1 MRRDFCLTFLQR
13 LSYYPLLSLREK
25 TNYKIVVKVVHSWRL
40 DSARKGRKGGA
51 TRSGKGFRRSVFVVV
66 LFYSSSRSRRR
77 RRRRSARACFPLIES
92 VDVIPLCV
100 SSNHHH
106 RFFGEGG
113 FFSSERVSFCFL
125 LLLLRGTPRARKS
138 DEGNESCFRVRETIF
153 RRRFLLRRF
162 LRGTFLPPRR
172 RDGDETRIRE
182 TIGLTPLFFFS
193 TKTHC
198 IINIIIKR
206 QQRKHNSAC
215 RRRRTRRNAKTFERT
230 TWSVCIT
237 KKSFN
242 ARTRSKRKRTDNAG
256 KKRRRY
262 GPRSRNTST
271 IRAGER

>member
-1 MRRDFCLTFLQR
+1 MASGFGAKGSEGRCYPLWQGFSKVRFRRRTFLLEQQ
-13 LSYYPLLSLREK
+13 EEQEEEEEC
-25 TNYKIVVKVVHSWRL
+25 
-40 DSARKGRKGGA
+40 
-51 TRSGKGFRRSVFVVV
+51 TRVFP
-66 LFYSSSRSRRR
+66 FD
-77 RRRRSARACFPLIES
+77 ES

-198 IINIIIKR
+198 IIIIIIKR

>member
-13 LSYYPLLSLREK
+13 LSYYTLLSLREK

-66 LFYSSSRSRRR
+66 LFYSSSRRSR
-77 RRRRSARACFPLIES
+77 RRRRSARACFPLMRALMS
-92 VDVIPLCV
+92 SRCV
-100 SSNHHH
+100 SH
-106 RFFGEGG
+106 RIIIIVSLERGV
-113 FFSSERVSFCFL
+113 SSPQKRVSFCFL

-198 IINIIIKR
+198 IIIIIIKR

>member
-1 MRRDFCLTFLQR
+1 MASGFGAKGSEGRCYPLWQGFSKVRFRFRRRTFL
-13 LSYYPLLSLREK
+13 LSHRIIIVSLERG
-25 TNYKIVVKVVHSWRL
+25 V
-40 DSARKGRKGGA
+40 
-51 TRSGKGFRRSVFVVV
+51 
-66 LFYSSSRSRRR
+66 SSS
-77 RRRRSARACFPLIES
+77 PQ
-92 VDVIPLCV
+92 
-100 SSNHHH
+100 
-106 RFFGEGG
+106 
-113 FFSSERVSFCFL
+113 RVSFCFL

-138 DEGNESCFRVRETIF
+138 DEGNDESCFRVVRETIF
-153 RRRFLLRRF
+153 RRRRFLLRRF
-162 LRGTFLPPRR
+162 LRGTTLPPRQ

-198 IINIIIKR
+198 IIIIIKR

-262 GPRSRNTST
+262 GPRSRNMST